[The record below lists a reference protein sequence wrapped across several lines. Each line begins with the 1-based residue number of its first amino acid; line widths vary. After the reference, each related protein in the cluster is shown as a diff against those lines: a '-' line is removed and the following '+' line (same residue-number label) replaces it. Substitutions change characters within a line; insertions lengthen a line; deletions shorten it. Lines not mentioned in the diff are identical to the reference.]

1 MWSHPLL
8 YNKMPS
14 EIEGFVLELSE
25 KHGFYYA
32 EMPSLNLRGVEN
44 QIVMVFTRTI
54 RKPVQLPPFVKKQPP
69 KNKLVFEYTFKMV
82 TNYHYLREHIIYHLN
97 MGYDKYFLYNNDRDY
112 NDPTYYEDYRDVGK
126 FLSRCFNA
134 TFDE

>member
-1 MWSHPLL
+1 MSYFVDGQEVADELGPFLLQNPSVKGFSLMWSHPLL

-69 KNKLVFEYTFKMV
+69 KNQ
-82 TNYHYLREHIIYHLN
+82 
-97 MGYDKYFLYNNDRDY
+97 
-112 NDPTYYEDYRDVGK
+112 
-126 FLSRCFNA
+126 LS
-134 TFDE
+134 TLSY